1 MADGDVRLAIRDF
14 FQKPE
19 ITGIQKV
26 FLDVPWFMD
35 GAQWD
40 IQSNEGWAAVASV
53 HLTTST
59 ETRLTMPWRTGSKH
73 VDHTVGLILQYQ
85 YLIPSNFGPDESEDE
100 WVIGLDKIIDAVKNR
115 IRSDYT
121 FNNPAVIF
129 QGGQDAQDIRVTRDV
144 PVVDIGK
151 VVAWVVVEFNVTEI
165 IQA

>member
-1 MADGDVRLAIRDF
+1 MADGAVRIAIRDF
-14 FQKPE
+14 FQSPP
-19 ITGIQKV
+19 IDGIQRV
-26 FLDVPWFMD
+26 YLDVPWFMD

-40 IQSNEGWAAVASV
+40 VQSQDGYAAVASV
-53 HLTTST
+53 HLTTSN
-59 ETRLTMPWRTGSKH
+59 ETRLTLPWKTGSKH
-73 VDHTVGLILQYQ
+73 VDHTVGLLLQYQ
-85 YLIPSNFGPDESEDE
+85 YLIPPTFGPDEAEDA
-100 WVIGLDKIIDAVKNR
+100 WVHGLDSIIDGVKDR

-144 PVVDIGK
+144 PVIDIGK